1 MESTRSSNQI
11 SEKPKQKARTTKIEE
26 KLLTL
31 NDTVM
36 GRNYFTLGKFL
47 KNEYNSCS
55 GCKRKISC
63 FSPNKRVLVNSDE
76 TVSYG
81 CDNNINQT
89 KTLKGVAP
97 SLLCSERYCER
108 KSDFVDVVR
117 SNEVE
122 LKNYKSND
130 NFFKSK
136 LTEENSQVKKTFK
149 KIVSRIYKKKSLYY
163 NQQLEQE
170 INEILGKMNKRDQK
184 FSLAVNNDLNQQ
196 REKFLEM
203 KNFKIEEQLTQSN
216 IILI

>member
-1 MESTRSSNQI
+1 
-11 SEKPKQKARTTKIEE
+11 
-26 KLLTL
+26 
-31 NDTVM
+31 
-36 GRNYFTLGKFL
+36 
-47 KNEYNSCS
+47 
-55 GCKRKISC
+55 
-63 FSPNKRVLVNSDE
+63 LVNSDE
-76 TVSYG
+76 TVLYG

-89 KTLKGVAP
+89 KTFKGVAP

-108 KSDFVDVVR
+108 KSDFVDVAR

-122 LKNYKSND
+122 LKNYRSND

-136 LTEENSQVKKTFK
+136 LTEENNQVHKTFR
-149 KIVSRIYKKKSLYY
+149 KIVSLIYKKKSLYY

-170 INEILGKMNKRDQK
+170 INEILGKMIKRDQK